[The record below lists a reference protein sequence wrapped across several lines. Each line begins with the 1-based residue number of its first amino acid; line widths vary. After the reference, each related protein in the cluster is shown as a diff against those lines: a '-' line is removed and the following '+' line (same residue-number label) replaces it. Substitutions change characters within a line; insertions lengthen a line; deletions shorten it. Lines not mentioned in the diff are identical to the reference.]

1 MTNENLTAGS
11 VPSPAFYRLAS
22 DQGRP
27 LSTSQPQNSFSFDRS
42 DEDLGIFP
50 GPRPGGPFCGYG
62 ITGDA
67 EMSPPAKSLT
77 RNDEELGIFPG
88 PRPGGPFCG
97 YGITGDAEMS
107 PPAKS
112 LTRNDEELGMSG
124 YPRPCQGGFT
134 PCIISSDEELSVSMH
149 QMQQCFGC
157 ISGDV

>member
-77 RNDEELGIFPG
+77 RNDEELG
-88 PRPGGPFCG
+88 
-97 YGITGDAEMS
+97 
-107 PPAKS
+107 
-112 LTRNDEELGMSG
+112 MSG